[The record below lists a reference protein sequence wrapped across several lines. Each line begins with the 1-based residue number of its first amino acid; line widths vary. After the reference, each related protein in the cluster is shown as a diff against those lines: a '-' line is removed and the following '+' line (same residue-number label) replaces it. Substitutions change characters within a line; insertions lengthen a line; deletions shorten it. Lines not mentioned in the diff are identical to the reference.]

1 MEKKI
6 LHVLEGREKHI
17 TDTEVVRQSLPA
29 MRFRFASP
37 FIVVHH
43 MPARY
48 FAPGSPESR
57 LHPHPH
63 RGFAP
68 VTFMLQGQGYHR
80 DNAGNAMTVTAGDV
94 QWMFAG
100 KGILHSEGPSEAF
113 LKEGGN
119 YELLQLWFNVPAA
132 HKGEA
137 PWYQYVKGADMPV
150 VAESDGVHLTLVG
163 GEYAGKTGPLKNFT
177 PITAIWGNIAAGKAV
192 TLTAIPTYWTLLYVI
207 DGQLNVNGT
216 TVSGYNLVI
225 FDKED
230 GQTDIHITAAE
241 NTRLLYLSAE
251 PINEPV
257 AAKDNFVMNTVEEA
271 EQAIQDYKNGVF
283 GSHEGW

>member
-17 TDTEVVRQSLPA
+17 TDTEVVRQSLPT
-29 MRFRFASP
+29 MQFRFANP

-43 MPARY
+43 MPAKY
-48 FAPGSPESR
+48 FAPGSPEDR

-100 KGILHSEGPSEAF
+100 KGILHSEGPSEEF
-113 LKEGGN
+113 LKKGGN

-132 HKGEA
+132 HKAED
-137 PWYQYVKGADMPV
+137 PWYQYIKGTEMPAVAVK
-150 VAESDGVHLTLVG
+150 EGVHLTLVG
-163 GEYAGKTGPLKNFT
+163 GDYEGKTGPLKNFT
-177 PITAIWGNIAAGKAV
+177 PITAIWGNVEAGKAV
-192 TLTAIPTYWTLLYVI
+192 TLTATRGYWTLLYVV
-207 DGQLNVNGT
+207 DGKIEVNGT
-216 TVSGYNLVI
+216 AVSGYHLVV
-225 FDKED
+225 FDKDDE
-230 GQTDIHITAAE
+230 QPDIHISALE
-241 NTRLLYLSAE
+241 NTRLLYLCAE
-251 PINEPV
+251 PINEPI
-257 AAKDNFVMNTVEEA
+257 AAKDNFVMNTAEET
-271 EQAIQDYKNGVF
+271 EQAIQDYKNGLF
-283 GSHEGW
+283 GTLEQ

>member
-17 TDTEVVRQSLPA
+17 TDTEVVRQSLPTIQ
-29 MRFRFASP
+29 FRFANP
-37 FIVVHH
+37 FIVLHH
-43 MPARY
+43 MPAKY
-48 FAPGSPESR
+48 FAPGSPEDR

-100 KGILHSEGPSEAF
+100 KGILHSEGPSAAF
-113 LKEGGN
+113 LEKGGN

-137 PWYQYVKGADMPV
+137 PWYQYVKAAEMPV
-150 VAESDGVHLTLVG
+150 VAAKEGVHLTLVG
-163 GEYAGKTGPLKNFT
+163 GSYDNKQGPLKNFT
-177 PITAIWGNIAAGKAV
+177 PIIAIWGNIEIGKEV
-192 TLTAIPTYWTLLYVI
+192 TLTATRGYWTLLYVV
-207 DGQLNVNGT
+207 DGAIKVNGT
-216 TVSGYNLVI
+216 AVDGYHLVV

-230 GQTDIHITAAE
+230 EQADIHIEALQ
-241 NTRLLYLSAE
+241 NTRLLYLCAE

-257 AAKDNFVMNTVEEA
+257 AAKDNYVMNTAA
-271 EQAIQDYKNGVF
+271 EIDQAMEDYKNGLF
-283 GSHEGW
+283 GTLEK

>member
-17 TDTEVVRQSLPA
+17 TDTEVVRQSLPT
-29 MRFRFASP
+29 MQFRFANP

-43 MPARY
+43 MPPKY
-48 FAPGSPESR
+48 FAPGSPEDR

-68 VTFMLQGQGYHR
+68 VTFMLQGQGFHR
-80 DNAGNAMTVTAGDV
+80 DNAGNAMTVSDGDV

-100 KGILHSEGPSEAF
+100 KGILHSEGPSAEF
-113 LKEGGN
+113 LEKGGN

-132 HKGEA
+132 HKWED
-137 PWYQYVKGADMPV
+137 PYYQYIKGADMPV
-150 VAESDGVHLTLVG
+150 VAIADGVHLTLVSG
-163 GEYAGKTGPLKNFT
+163 DYENKKGPLKNFT
-177 PITAIWGNIAAGKAV
+177 PITAIWGSVDAGKEV
-192 TLTAIPTYWTLLYVI
+192 TLSATRGYWTLLYVV
-207 DGQLNVNGT
+207 DGKVKVNDT
-216 TVSGYNLVI
+216 EVTGYHLVV

-230 GQTDIHITAAE
+230 DQDAVHITALE
-241 NTRLLYLSAE
+241 NTRLLYLCAE

-257 AAKDNFVMNTVEEA
+257 AAKDNFVMNTAA
-271 EQAIQDYKNGVF
+271 ETDQAIADYKNGLF
-283 GSHEGW
+283 GSLEL

>member
-17 TDTEVVRQSLPA
+17 TDTEVVRQSLPT
-29 MRFRFASP
+29 MQFRFASP
-37 FIVVHH
+37 FIVLHH
-43 MPARY
+43 MPPKFYA
-48 FAPGSPESR
+48 AGSPEER

-68 VTFMLQGQGYHR
+68 VTFMLQGQGFHR

-100 KGILHSEGPSEAF
+100 KGILHSEGPSPEF
-113 LKEGGN
+113 LAKGGN

-132 HKGEA
+132 NKWED
-137 PWYQYVKGADMPV
+137 PYYQYVTGNEMPP
-150 VAESDGVHLTLVG
+150 VAVAPGVQLTLVSG
-163 GEYAGKTGPLKNFT
+163 DYENKTGPLKNFT
-177 PITAIWGNIAAGKAV
+177 PITAIWGNVEAGKEV
-192 TLTAIPTYWTLLYVI
+192 TLTATRGYWTLLYIV
-207 DGQLNVNGT
+207 DGQVTVNGT
-216 TVSGYNLVI
+216 TVTGYHLVV

-230 GQTDIHITAAE
+230 EQADIHIKADE
-241 NTRLLYLSAE
+241 NTRLLYLCAE

-257 AAKDNFVMNTVEEA
+257 AAKDNFVMNTAA
-271 EQAIQDYKNGVF
+271 ETDQAIEDYKNGLF
-283 GSHEGW
+283 GQLEK

>member
-17 TDTEVVRQSLPA
+17 TDTEVVRQSLPTTQ
-29 MRFRFASP
+29 FRFANP
-37 FIVVHH
+37 FIVLHH
-43 MPARY
+43 MPAKY
-48 FAPGSPESR
+48 FPAGSPEDR

-100 KGILHSEGPSEAF
+100 KGILHSEGPSEEF
-113 LKEGGN
+113 LKNGGN

-132 HKGEA
+132 HKAEA
-137 PWYQYVKGADMPV
+137 PWYQYIKGAEMPPV
-150 VAESDGVHLTLVG
+150 SQQPGVHLTLVG
-163 GEYAGKTGPLKNFT
+163 GEYEGQKGPLQNFT
-177 PITAIWGNIAAGKAV
+177 PITAIWGQVDANSEV
-192 TLTAIPTYWTLLYVI
+192 TLTATRGYWTLLYVV
-207 DGQLNVNGT
+207 DGKIKVNGT
-216 TVSGYNLVI
+216 EVEGYHLVV

-230 GQTDIHITAAE
+230 AAADVHISALE
-241 NTRLLYLSAE
+241 NTRLLYLCAE
-251 PINEPV
+251 PIDEPV
-257 AAKDNFVMNTVEEA
+257 AAKDNFVMNTTEEVD
-271 EQAIQDYKNGVF
+271 QAMLDYKNGLF
-283 GSHEGW
+283 GTLER

>member
-17 TDTEVVRQSLPA
+17 TETEVVRQSLPT
-29 MRFRFASP
+29 MQFRFANP
-37 FIVVHH
+37 FIVIHH
-43 MPARY
+43 MPPKY
-48 FAPGSPESR
+48 FAPGSPEDR

-80 DNAGNAMTVTAGDV
+80 DNAGNAMTVTGGDV

-100 KGILHSEGPSEAF
+100 KGILHSEGPSTDF
-113 LKEGGN
+113 LSKGGN

-132 HKGEA
+132 NKFEDPYYQYIKGEE
-137 PWYQYVKGADMPV
+137 MPA
-150 VAESDGVHLTLVG
+150 VAAAEGVALTLVSG
-163 GEYAGKTGPLKNFT
+163 NYEGKTGPLKNFT
-177 PITAIWGNIAAGKAV
+177 PITAIWGGIQAGKSV
-192 TLTAIPTYWTLLYVI
+192 TLKATPGYWTLLYII
-207 DGQLNVNGT
+207 DGQVTVNGT
-216 TVSGYNLVI
+216 TVSGYHLVV

-230 GQTDIHITAAE
+230 ENADVQITAAE
-241 NTRLLYLSAE
+241 NTRILYLCAE

-257 AAKDNFVMNTVEEA
+257 AAKDNFVMNTAEEI
-271 EQAIQDYKNGVF
+271 EQAMTDYKNGLF
-283 GSHEGW
+283 GSLEG

>member
-6 LHVLEGREKHI
+6 LHVLEGREKKI
-17 TDTEVVRQSLPA
+17 TDTEVVRQSLPTA
-29 MRFRFASP
+29 QFRFANP

-43 MPARY
+43 MPAKFY
-48 FAPGSPESR
+48 AAGSPEER

-68 VTFMLQGQGYHR
+68 VTFMLQGQGFHR

-100 KGILHSEGPSEAF
+100 KGILHSEGPSEEF

-132 HKGEA
+132 HKFED
-137 PWYQYVKGADMPV
+137 PYYQYIKGADMPHIP
-150 VAESDGVHLTLVG
+150 AHPGVHLKLVG
-163 GEYAGKTGPLKNFT
+163 GEYEGLKGPLQNFT
-177 PITAIWGNIAAGKAV
+177 PITAIWGSLDAGTAV
-192 TLTAIPTYWTLLYVI
+192 SLQAKRGYWTLLYVV
-207 DGQLNVNGT
+207 DGNVLVNGT
-216 TVSGYNLVI
+216 SVNGYHLVVL
-225 FDKED
+225 DKD
-230 GQTDIHITAAE
+230 DPNADVHIQATEA
-241 NTRLLYLSAE
+241 TRILYLNAE

-257 AAKDNFVMNTVEEA
+257 AAKDNFVMNTNEEI
-271 EQAIQDYKNGVF
+271 EQAFADYKNGLF
-283 GSHEGW
+283 GTLEK